1 MVNPGFFQGARKEF
15 LLGEKAAYNAAI
27 TGGYARRDTL
37 AKIQRHFLKRFPI
50 GLPLTVDPS
59 AEELAAFDDDTP
71 DKEDEAPEE
80 ENMTPE
86 EFVIARQ
93 AFEERMRLFQFR
105 KEVSDVVLCL
115 L

>member
-15 LLGEKAAYNAAI
+15 LLGEKAAYNAAV
-27 TGGYARRDTL
+27 TGGYARDTL
-37 AKIQRHFLKRFPI
+37 AKIQRRFPI

-59 AEELAAFDDDTP
+59 AEELAAFDDNTP
-71 DKEDEAPEE
+71 DKEDKAPDE

-86 EFVIARQ
+86 EFVIAGQ
-93 AFEERMRLFQFR
+93 AFEERMRLIQFR